1 MTKEDMR
8 SDDFNIKVIADVS
21 CDIDGPVPS
30 TIRVSTIA
38 EPLYGYNPLT
48 NKESE
53 PFDKGSITVMAVDN
67 LPGELPR
74 DASEE
79 FGRTLL
85 DKILPSLLV
94 LCISLSSF
102 LISANSFFSIIRQLP
117 ILRRLFYNSLYHIS

>member
-38 EPLYGYNPLT
+38 EPFYGYNPLT

-53 PFDKGSITVMAVDN
+53 PFDKESITVMAVDN

-79 FGRTLL
+79 FGRTLM
-85 DKILPSLLV
+85 DEILQSLLE
-94 LCISLSSF
+94 
-102 LISANSFFSIIRQLP
+102 NDKKGIIERATIAKDGKLTNKFAYLQNYLEGKE
-117 ILRRLFYNSLYHIS
+117 